1 MKKRVGILGILIA
14 ILILG
19 IGYAAISDIV
29 LKVNGT
35 GSITATDAN
44 FDVKFTGTPTTSGD
58 GTISATIE
66 SDLQA
71 RLTVTGLTKK
81 DDEATAVYTILN
93 NSPELTAN
101 LVASLEENTNST
113 YFDVTYTL
121 GASSIAAGN
130 TTTLTVKVKAKE
142 TPITDQTTTLEV
154 DVTAS
159 AVEA

>member
-14 ILILG
+14 ILVLG

-35 GSITATDAN
+35 GTITAADTN

-58 GTISATIE
+58 GTITATIE

-81 DDEATAVYTILN
+81 DEEATAVYTILN
-93 NSPELTAN
+93 NSPELTAS
-101 LVASLEENTNST
+101 LVASLKENTNT
-113 YFDVTYTL
+113 EYFDVTYTL
-121 GASSIAAGN
+121 GNSSVTAGN